1 MSIPLAEIARCF
13 EGEIPAALAT
23 CSAAGEPN
31 LVLLSRV
38 YLVDHHHVAISNQFF
53 TKTVANLAANP
64 VATLVCADPQT
75 CRSYKLLVRFERSE
89 DEGEVFDTV
98 RESIDM
104 IAALTG
110 MTGVFA
116 LRAVGVFRVLDV
128 TAVPRGDTDP
138 ES

>member
-13 EGEIPAALAT
+13 EGEVPTVLAT

-38 YLVDHHHVAISNQFF
+38 YLVDDHHVAISNQFF

-64 VATLVCADPQT
+64 LAIMVCVDPQT
-75 CRSYKLLVRFERSE
+75 CLSYKLLARFERSE
-89 DEGEVFDTV
+89 DEGEVFEAV
-98 RESIDM
+98 RRSIDM
-104 IAALTG
+104 IAALAG
-110 MTGVFA
+110 MTDVFA
-116 LRAVGVFRVLDV
+116 LRAVGVFRVLDAM
-128 TAVPRGDTDP
+128 AVPRGDVDP